1 MKFSLI
7 ASAIALATSVVASP
21 PGYSSAPSQCITQKE
36 AEAYIKTFIG
46 VLGQTDKHAA
56 KTADKII
63 ADDFVEYSNSI
74 LSLQHKT
81 IAPSDNISAANKAA
95 WTAGVLHS
103 PKINGITTKAVIA
116 DCNHIV
122 WKWNF
127 LGVGSSQYPVNG
139 YNFFT
144 MTRKGKQ
151 LQAQSLELEFDSI
164 AWGLDIGE
172 KVTYQDGVTLPA
184 APQ

>member
-7 ASAIALATSVVASP
+7 VSAIALASSAMASP
-21 PGYSSAPSQCITQKE
+21 PGYSSWPSQCITQKE

-46 VLGQTDKHAA
+46 VLGQTDKNAA
-56 KTADKII
+56 QTADKII

-74 LSLQHKT
+74 LSLQHKA
-81 IAPSDNISAANKAA
+81 IAPGDNISAPNKAT

-103 PKINGITTKAVIA
+103 PQIKGITTKAVIA

-127 LGVGSSQYPVNG
+127 LGVGSAQFPVNG

-151 LQAQSLELEFDSI
+151 LQAQRLDLEFDSI

-172 KVTYQDGVTLPA
+172 KVSYQDGVTLPA
-184 APQ
+184 AK